1 MANDVGKYALDE
13 GLVSELR
20 NVVRDTHLY
29 RYDSQVKSQY
39 SMICAVADRIQDA
52 DRWID
57 DHLEFPKDCVT
68 AQTFLMLLSV
78 VKSGVEALCKHLN
91 VSRRFSDSGRQ
102 EAYKFFGDICRG
114 CLLLDG
120 SDIAFTDDEFFQYFR
135 ALAFSHPQG
144 TYKGKKKNYPFLMNE
159 EVEYSPYVVLEK
171 DPWPS
176 YVKGRPSIGV
186 HVYSNKRDET
196 KYIFVPFESL
206 LGYLKSRHD
215 SIRNVVDVLAKRVR
229 EAEATF
235 RLQRIECHGSAEES
249 LRSFVDV
256 LEVRGRESDT
266 LDEAIRYLDCPI
278 SKEENRAAIEVF
290 RNEILRIVPQLSEE
304 LHNLNYED
312 FERRLGYI
320 VDCAWNKIN
329 SHIGH
334 HIGKVFE
341 YFDGRDNEKREWGR
355 LDLKILNEDFVGRWV
370 NVSYDMPDLEICLLV
385 TVAFYMEYGRYM
397 KLVLKKD
404 EPAIQSNVP
413 RMQLHLGIDKDGRP
427 TLEWVEANVEQEEPK

>member
-1 MANDVGKYALDE
+1 MENDVVKYALDE
-13 GLVSELR
+13 GLVAELR

-29 RYDSQVKSQY
+29 QYDSKVKSEY

-57 DHLEFPKDCVT
+57 DHLDFPNDCVT

-114 CLLLDG
+114 CSLLDG
-120 SDIAFTDDEFFQYFR
+120 SDVAFTDDEFFQYFR
-135 ALAFSHPQG
+135 ALAFSHPYG
-144 TYKGKKKNYPFLMNE
+144 TFKVKNNYPFLE
-159 EVEYSPYVVLEK
+159 KDEVEYSPYIVLEK

-186 HVYSNKRDET
+186 HVYSNMRDDT
-196 KYIFVPFESL
+196 RYIFVPYESL

-215 SIRNVVDVLAKRVR
+215 SIRNVVDVLAKRVS
-229 EAEATF
+229 EAEARF
-235 RLQRIECHGSAEES
+235 RQQRIECQGSAKES
-249 LRSFVDV
+249 LRSFVAV
-256 LEVRGRESDT
+256 LKVRGRESDT

-278 SKEENRAAIEVF
+278 SKEENRGAIEVF

-320 VDCAWNKIN
+320 VDCAWHKIN
-329 SHIGH
+329 SPIRY

-341 YFDGRDNEKREWGR
+341 YFDGRGNEKREWGR
-355 LDLKILNEDFVGRWV
+355 LDLKILNEDFVRRWV

-397 KLVLKKD
+397 KLVLEKD
-404 EPAIQSNVP
+404 EPALQSNVP
-413 RMQLHLGIDKDGRP
+413 RMQLHLGVDKEGLP
-427 TLEWVEANVEQEEPK
+427 TLEWVEEKLEQQESK